1 MEARL
6 RAETDEQPPESDDT
20 NWLGDT
26 TAAMLLSC
34 RLMAFPHP
42 LFLFLQAGG
51 GSEPSIFELFWSS
64 GPIAK
69 LVFLVLGLMSVVSWS
84 IMLGKFFQLRKIA
97 AQTREFMDVFRAS
110 QRFSEVNAAA
120 ARLSASP
127 LVGLFQAGYAELD
140 TQIKGA
146 DQEITAGG
154 GGYQIRSLESLR
166 RSLRRAISVEQ
177 TVLSRGTPFLATTA
191 AASPFIGL
199 FGTVWGIMIA
209 FRDIGVTGST
219 SLATVAPGIA
229 EALINTAAG
238 LAAAIP
244 ALIGFNYYVN
254 RIRQMR
260 VEMEDFLL
268 EFINL
273 AERNFT

>member
-1 MEARL
+1 
-6 RAETDEQPPESDDT
+6 
-20 NWLGDT
+20 
-26 TAAMLLSC
+26 ML
-34 RLMAFPHP
+34 
-42 LFLFLQAGG
+42 LFLQV
-51 GSEPSIFELFWSS
+51 EPSSPSLFELFWSS
-64 GPIAK
+64 GLTGKI
-69 LVFLVLGLMSVVSWS
+69 VFLILAAMSVATWS

-97 AQTREFMDVFRAS
+97 AQTREFMEVFRAS
-110 QRFSEVNAAA
+110 QRFSEVSSAA

-140 TQIKGA
+140 TQIKA
-146 DQEITAGG
+146 AGHDPASG
-154 GGYQIRSLESLR
+154 TYQIRSIESLR

-177 TVLSRGTPFLATTA
+177 TVLSRGTAFLATTA

-199 FGTVWGIMIA
+199 FGTVVGIMIA

-229 EALINTAAG
+229 DALINTAAG

-244 ALIGFNYYVN
+244 ALVGFNHFAN

>member
-1 MEARL
+1 MPLA
-6 RAETDEQPPESDDT
+6 
-20 NWLGDT
+20 
-26 TAAMLLSC
+26 
-34 RLMAFPHP
+34 HP
-42 LFLFLQAGG
+42 LFLFLQAGA

-69 LVFLVLGLMSVVSWS
+69 LVFLILGVMSVVSWS
-84 IMLGKFFQLRKIA
+84 IMLAKFFQLRKIS
-97 AQTREFMDVFRAS
+97 AQTLEFMEVFRGS

-120 ARLSASP
+120 AQLSASP

-140 TQIKGA
+140 SQIK
-146 DQEITAGG
+146 AGKASAQTTDS

-177 TVLSRGTPFLATTA
+177 TVLSRGTPFLATVA

-209 FRDIGVTGST
+209 FRDIGVSGST
-219 SLATVAPGIA
+219 SLAIVAPGIA

>member
-1 MEARL
+1 M
-6 RAETDEQPPESDDT
+6 T
-20 NWLGDT
+20 
-26 TAAMLLSC
+26 
-34 RLMAFPHP
+34 FPHP
-42 LFLFLQAGG
+42 LFLFLQSGG

-69 LVFLVLGLMSVVSWS
+69 LVFLVLGVMSVVSWS

-97 AQTREFMDVFRAS
+97 AQTKEFMNVFRAS

-120 ARLSASP
+120 AQLSASP

-140 TQIKGA
+140 TQIKAAG
-146 DQEITAGG
+146 QEAAP

>member
-1 MEARL
+1 MI
-6 RAETDEQPPESDDT
+6 
-20 NWLGDT
+20 
-26 TAAMLLSC
+26 
-34 RLMAFPHP
+34 
-42 LFLFLQAGG
+42 LFIQAGNG
-51 GSEPSIFELFWSS
+51 GEPSIFELFLSS
-64 GPIAK
+64 GPVDK
-69 LVFLVLGLMSVVSWS
+69 LVFLILGVMSLVTWS
-84 IMLGKFFQLRKIA
+84 IMLSKFFQLRKIT
-97 AQTREFMDVFRAS
+97 AQTRQFMEVFRES
-110 QRFSEVNAAA
+110 QRFSEVSSAAES
-120 ARLSASP
+120 LSASP

-140 TQIKGA
+140 IQIKASGKTP
-146 DQEITAGG
+146 DTAAS

-177 TVLSRGTPFLATTA
+177 TVLSRGTAFLATTA
-191 AASPFIGL
+191 GASPFIGL
-199 FGTVWGIMIA
+199 FGTVWGIMVA
-209 FRDIGVTGST
+209 FRDIGITGST

-229 EALINTAAG
+229 GALINTAAG

-244 ALIGFNYYVN
+244 ALIGFNYFAN

>member
-1 MEARL
+1 
-6 RAETDEQPPESDDT
+6 
-20 NWLGDT
+20 
-26 TAAMLLSC
+26 
-34 RLMAFPHP
+34 MAIPHP
-42 LFLFLQAGG
+42 LFLFLQSGG
-51 GSEPSIFELFWSS
+51 GSEPSIFDLFWSS

-69 LVFLVLGLMSVVSWS
+69 LIFLILGGMSVISWS
-84 IMLGKFFQLRKIA
+84 IMLSKFFQLRKIA
-97 AQTREFMDVFRAS
+97 AQTRDFMEVFRAS
-110 QRFSEVNAAA
+110 ERFSEVSAAA

-140 TQIKGA
+140 TQIKA
-146 DQEITAGG
+146 AGG
-154 GGYQIRSLESLR
+154 TGGRGQDGGYQIRSLESLR

-199 FGTVWGIMIA
+199 FGTAWGIMIA
-209 FRDIGVTGST
+209 FRDIGVSGST
-219 SLATVAPGIA
+219 SLAIVAPGIA

>member
-1 MEARL
+1 MACYFPAVHGGAEEAR
-6 RAETDEQPPESDDT
+6 ESP
-20 NWLGDT
+20 WRWGFV
-26 TAAMLLSC
+26 LL
-34 RLMAFPHP
+34 A
-42 LFLFLQAGG
+42 FLQVDHGAG
-51 GSEPSIFELFWSS
+51 PSIFELFLSS
-64 GPIAK
+64 GPVDK
-69 LVFLVLGLMSVVSWS
+69 LVFAILGTMSLVTWS
-84 IMLGKFFQLRKIA
+84 IMLSKYFQLRKVTR
-97 AQTREFMDVFRAS
+97 QTREFMEVFRKS
-110 QRFSEVNAAA
+110 QRFSEVSAAA
-120 ARLSASP
+120 EALTASP

-140 TQIKGA
+140 LQIKA
-146 DQEITAGG
+146 ANQDPNATASV

-177 TVLSRGTPFLATTA
+177 TVLSRGTAFLATTA
-191 AASPFIGL
+191 GASPFIGL
-199 FGTVWGIMIA
+199 FGTVWGIMVA

-229 EALINTAAG
+229 GALINTAAG

-244 ALIGFNYYVN
+244 ALIGFNYFAN

>member
-1 MEARL
+1 
-6 RAETDEQPPESDDT
+6 
-20 NWLGDT
+20 
-26 TAAMLLSC
+26 
-34 RLMAFPHP
+34 MAIPHP
-42 LFLFLQAGG
+42 LFLFLQSGG
-51 GSEPSIFELFWSS
+51 GSEPSIFDLFWSS

-69 LVFLVLGLMSVVSWS
+69 LIFLILGGMSVISWS
-84 IMLGKFFQLRKIA
+84 IMLSKFFQLRKIA
-97 AQTREFMDVFRAS
+97 AQTRDFMEVFRAS
-110 QRFSEVNAAA
+110 ERFSEVSAAA

-140 TQIKGA
+140 TQIKA
-146 DQEITAGG
+146 AGG
-154 GGYQIRSLESLR
+154 TGGRGQDGGYQIRSLESLR

-209 FRDIGVTGST
+209 FRDIGVSGST
-219 SLATVAPGIA
+219 SLAIVAPGIA